1 MLRKSDNARLFS
13 SVLALSMSDS
23 PSSLSS
29 NHLPSARGAKAK
41 RSENK
46 STGRSASS
54 SVLGKH
60 EFLRLLG
67 AALDKPL
74 ATETGRFSE
83 RLTRNLEFTHSL
95 KLSEVPAVLKRI
107 DTQWAGTCDSQE
119 AKRIASQV
127 DAALQRVQKAIRQTI
142 TQSFEADA
150 AQARIP
156 LPSPK
161 VEQECLS
168 LAVYLTFY
176 QAHQQEMSAKI
187 QGLRRYLRECLAPV
201 SARMAQLVYL
211 DSTLEETI
219 GLPLRAGFQNTA
231 PVLQVLISNTEQSL
245 PGQAAEHSQESMLK
259 PFFDQLRQL
268 LFAECDLRLQPVIGL
283 IEAFKQEV
291 DQ

>member
-1 MLRKSDNARLFS
+1 MP
-13 SVLALSMSDS
+13 V
-23 PSSLSS
+23 
-29 NHLPSARGAKAK
+29 
-41 RSENK
+41 
-46 STGRSASS
+46 
-54 SVLGKH
+54 
-60 EFLRLLG
+60 
-67 AALDKPL
+67 
-74 ATETGRFSE
+74 
-83 RLTRNLEFTHSL
+83 
-95 KLSEVPAVLKRI
+95 
-107 DTQWAGTCDSQE
+107 AGG
-119 AKRIASQV
+119 V
-127 DAALQRVQKAIRQTI
+127 
-142 TQSFEADA
+142 
-150 AQARIP
+150 
-156 LPSPK
+156 
-161 VEQECLS
+161 
-168 LAVYLTFY
+168 Y

-187 QGLRRYLRECLAPV
+187 QGMRRYLRECLAPV